1 MGSITQD
8 LLSGNITSATSGS
21 RPEQAIFKSL
31 SVPTLEPIAGKD
43 TAGFGVSLKAG
54 IPINRQDAIKVLS
67 KELNIPVNR
76 FVIDDQGNIGYKGDD
91 GKYYP
96 AIGSKAGFYA
106 PDIAQTV
113 ADVGIGVAGSLTAPF
128 TGGVG
133 SSLLVGAGTAGT
145 EALRQE
151 IGRQVADSETSDPF
165 RIGISGLLGVAGEG
179 LPAGYKY
186 LKGQNIAKDI
196 AQLDSAS
203 MKRLMDLAEKEG
215 IDLTTAEASDL
226 ASLIS
231 KQSTISR
238 LPETATKMDK
248 FYKQRYKQVQDAVDN
263 YLKKI
268 SPTTEVEEAGRA
280 GQEALINRR
289 NQLKQQRYN
298 QTKPLYDQALEGAE
312 PVNTLPLVNKLD
324 DMISM
329 AKGRERQALE
339 KIKKDFY
346 YQKPEKVIDAKTG
359 REIVQYK
366 DVLDDRPQALQ
377 RLKMELDSYVKSDE
391 VTGLDSVIQGEIK
404 SINKNLKELI
414 RQDNPLYKEA
424 DTLYAQLSQPIEE
437 FDKRRAGA
445 SLTKISEDNLNSFA
459 KRVFQNAD
467 PTSIRYAREQIEA
480 VDPLAWKDVT
490 RAWLQDNWEQS
501 IKQAKGAKDVNLDAG
516 LSWRNLLFGDQKSDR
531 ALKAALTETEYQGLK
546 DLTDVLQAAG
556 RVKKVGSD
564 TAFNAQTI
572 EQLTNSAQ
580 NKLAKILSPRQ
591 TAIDWLNQI
600 ALNKNANAFA
610 DIILDPKRLKEL
622 KELKKVPYG
631 KAAFASGVI
640 QLFLDS
646 GIGID
651 GRVGLESDISGEQKA
666 LEEMQTKKQKE
677 EQPSSITN
685 QLLGL

>member
-31 SVPTLEPIAGKD
+31 SVPTLEPTAGKE

-54 IPINRQDAIKVLS
+54 IPINRQDAIRVLS

-106 PDIAQTV
+106 PDIAQTA
-113 ADVGIGVAGSLTAPF
+113 ADIGIGVAGSLTAPF

-133 SSLLVGAGTAGT
+133 SSLLVGTGTAGT

-165 RIGISGLLGVAGEG
+165 RIGISGLLGTAGEG

-196 AQLDSAS
+196 AQLDSSS

-215 IDLTTAEASDL
+215 IDLTTSEVSDL

-238 LPETATKMDK
+238 LPETAAKMDK

-268 SPTTEVEEAGRA
+268 SPTAEVEEAGRA

-289 NQLKQQRYN
+289 NQLKQERYN

-346 YQKPEKVIDAKTG
+346 YQKPEKVIDAKTA
-359 REIVQYK
+359 REVIRYK

-391 VTGLDSVIQGEIK
+391 VTGLDSVIQGEII
-404 SINKNLKELI
+404 SINKNLKKLI
-414 RQDNPLYKEA
+414 RQENPLYKEA
-424 DTLYAQLSQPIEE
+424 DTLYTQLSQPIEE

-490 RAWLQDNWEQS
+490 RAWLQDNWENS

-516 LSWRNLLFGDQKSDR
+516 LSWRNLLFGDDKSNR

-556 RVKKVGSD
+556 RVKKFGSD
-564 TAFNAQTI
+564 TAFNTQTI
-572 EQLTNSAQ
+572 NQLTNSAQ

-591 TAIDWLNQI
+591 TAIDWLNEI

-610 DIILDPKRLKEL
+610 DIILDPKRIKEL

-640 QLFLDS
+640 QLLLDS

-651 GRVGLESDISGEQKA
+651 GRVGLESDIAGEQKA
-666 LEEMQTKKQKE
+666 LEEMQTQKQKE

-685 QLLGL
+685 ELLGL

>member
-1 MGSITQD
+1 M
-8 LLSGNITSATSGS
+8 
-21 RPEQAIFKSL
+21 
-31 SVPTLEPIAGKD
+31 
-43 TAGFGVSLKAG
+43 
-54 IPINRQDAIKVLS
+54 
-67 KELNIPVNR
+67 
-76 FVIDDQGNIGYKGDD
+76 
-91 GKYYP
+91 
-96 AIGSKAGFYA
+96 
-106 PDIAQTV
+106 
-113 ADVGIGVAGSLTAPF
+113 
-128 TGGVG
+128 
-133 SSLLVGAGTAGT
+133 
-145 EALRQE
+145 
-151 IGRQVADSETSDPF
+151 
-165 RIGISGLLGVAGEG
+165 
-179 LPAGYKY
+179 PAGYKY
-186 LKGQNIAKDI
+186 LKSQNIAKDI

-231 KQSTISR
+231 KQATISR

-263 YLKKI
+263 YLTRI
-268 SPTTEVEEAGRA
+268 SPTTEIEEAGRA

-359 REIVQYK
+359 REVVRYK

-677 EQPSSITN
+677 EQPLSITN

>member
-8 LLSGNITSATSGS
+8 LLSGNVTSAISGS
-21 RPEQAIFKSL
+21 RPEQAVFKSL
-31 SVPTLEPIAGKD
+31 SVPTIEPVAGKE

-54 IPINRQDAIKVLS
+54 IPINRQDAIRVLS

-96 AIGSKAGFYA
+96 AIGSKAGYYA
-106 PDIAQTV
+106 PDIAQTA
-113 ADVGIGVAGSLTAPF
+113 ADIGIGVVGSLTSPF
-128 TGGVG
+128 TGGAG
-133 SSLLVGAGTAGT
+133 SALLVGGGTAAT

-151 IGRQVADSETSDPF
+151 LGRQVADSETSDPF
-165 RIGISGLLGVAGEG
+165 RIGISGLLGVAGESI
-179 LPAGYKY
+179 PASYKY
-186 LKGQNIAKDI
+186 LKSQDIAKDI
-196 AQLDSAS
+196 AQLDSQS
-203 MKRLMDLAEKEG
+203 MKRLLDLAEKEG

-231 KQSTISR
+231 KQATLTK

-263 YLKKI
+263 YLTKI
-268 SPTTEVEEAGRA
+268 SPTVEVEEAGRV

-298 QTKPLYDQALEGAE
+298 ETKPLYDQALANAE
-312 PVNTLPLVNKLD
+312 PVDTSALVNKLD

-329 AKGRERQALE
+329 SKGRERQALE

-359 REIVQYK
+359 REVVQYK

-404 SINKNLKELI
+404 SINKNLKDLI

-445 SLTKISEDNLNSFA
+445 SLTKISEDNLNTFA
-459 KRVFQNAD
+459 KRVFQNSD

-480 VDPLAWKDVT
+480 VDPQAWKDVT
-490 RAWLQDNWEQS
+490 RAWLQDNWENA
-501 IKQAKGAKDVNLDAG
+501 IKQSKSAKDLNLDAG

-531 ALKAALTETEYQGLK
+531 ALKAALTEVEYQGLK

-556 RVKKVGSD
+556 RVKKFGSD
-564 TAFNAQTI
+564 TAFNEQTMR
-572 EQLTNSAQ
+572 QLTDSAR

-591 TAIDWLNQI
+591 TAINWLNDI

-610 DIILDPKRLKEL
+610 DIILDPNRIKEL

-631 KAAFASGVI
+631 SAAFSSGVI

-646 GIGID
+646 GIGLD
-651 GRVGLESDISGEQKA
+651 GRVGSVGDIAGEQKA
-666 LEEMQTKKQKE
+666 LEETQTTKKE
-677 EQPSSITN
+677 ESSSIVN